1 MHNPSNV
8 RGSDRID
15 LFETF
20 VRIVDAGSLS
30 AAAAQLGSTQPTV
43 SRRLRALE
51 ELMGLRLLQRSTHLM
66 KLTEDGERCLLL
78 ARGLLETWNALDADL
93 RGTAAVPEGGLRVL
107 APHAFGQDHL
117 IGPVADY
124 LGQYPDVTIE
134 WLLHDRR
141 PDFIAEG
148 IDCAIQ
154 AGMVDEPSLVALKLG
169 EVRRI
174 VVAAPQL
181 LQGRPAPR
189 HPAELAD
196 LPWLAIHTFY
206 RNELALR
213 SSVSG
218 ETAKVAIR
226 PRFSTDSL
234 YALRAAALRG
244 LGACVSSQWLVDAE
258 IAAGRLVQLLPD
270 WQAAPLPIYLIYPDS
285 RIYPARLSRF
295 IEVMRH
301 AGPAAMKL

>member
-134 WLLHDRR
+134 W
-141 PDFIAEG
+141 
-148 IDCAIQ
+148 
-154 AGMVDEPSLVALKLG
+154 STS
-169 EVRRI
+169 
-174 VVAAPQL
+174 
-181 LQGRPAPR
+181 PR
-189 HPAELAD
+189 
-196 LPWLAIHTFY
+196 WW
-206 RNELALR
+206 R
-213 SSVSG
+213 
-218 ETAKVAIR
+218 
-226 PRFSTDSL
+226 
-234 YALRAAALRG
+234 
-244 LGACVSSQWLVDAE
+244 
-258 IAAGRLVQLLPD
+258 
-270 WQAAPLPIYLIYPDS
+270 
-285 RIYPARLSRF
+285 
-295 IEVMRH
+295 
-301 AGPAAMKL
+301 